1 MASAGLH
8 SWRPRGFVDRV
19 SAMDAEQYM
28 ACYGGGVFLLVKLA
42 GDTGQLEQAL
52 SMSSTLLEPRERR
65 ASQPPT
71 TTPVPI
77 SQVNTDTN
85 MASQSEAVVPQSLC
99 LEPYFV
105 VAIEKRN
112 PAASF
117 LEEVTIGRARRN
129 DIVLRHPSVSKLHA
143 TFHLDRLGAIG
154 LEDAGSKNGS
164 TVNGEPF
171 KGRVDISSGDTVCF
185 GSVETVI
192 CDAYSLWRA
201 ARV

>member
-1 MASAGLH
+1 
-8 SWRPRGFVDRV
+8 
-19 SAMDAEQYM
+19 MDAEQYM
-28 ACYGGGVFLLVKLA
+28 ACYGGGVFLLIKLV
-42 GDTGQLEQAL
+42 GDSGQLEQAL
-52 SMSSTLLEPRERR
+52 SMSSTLLEPRQRPL
-65 ASQPPT
+65 SSPPT
-71 TTPVPI
+71 ATAVPI

-85 MASQSEAVVPQSLC
+85 IASQSEAVVPQNLC

-117 LEEVTIGRARRN
+117 LEEVTVGRARRN

-154 LEDAGSKNGS
+154 LEDAGSKNGC
-164 TVNGEPF
+164 TINGERF
-171 KGRVDISSGDTVCF
+171 KGRIDISSGDTLCL
-185 GSVETVI
+185 GSVETVV